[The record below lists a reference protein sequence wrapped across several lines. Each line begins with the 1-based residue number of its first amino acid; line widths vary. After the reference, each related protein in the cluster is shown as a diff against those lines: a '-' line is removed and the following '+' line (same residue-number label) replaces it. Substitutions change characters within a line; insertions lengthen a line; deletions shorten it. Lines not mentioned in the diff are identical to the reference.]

1 METIKNIFVD
11 SLNGFALSQIPLFI
25 FQLLCAGLLSYVL
38 QLILNKKFKT
48 AVAENGVVTGMGI
61 AVLAAIVKY
70 SVPGSIL
77 AAAIVLLFLQDKEKS
92 KLAILGQTLIL
103 LIGVGCGLGSV
114 VLTGLGMLVLVA
126 TILFIPIKK

>member
-48 AVAENGVVTGMGI
+48 AVVENGVVTGMGV

-77 AAAIVLLFLQDKEKS
+77 AAAIVLLFCR
-92 KLAILGQTLIL
+92 T
-103 LIGVGCGLGSV
+103 
-114 VLTGLGMLVLVA
+114 
-126 TILFIPIKK
+126 KKNRN

>member
-25 FQLLCAGLLSYVL
+25 FQLLCAGLLSYVM

-48 AVAENGVVTGMGI
+48 AVVEMGV

-70 SVPGSIL
+70 SVPGAIL

-114 VLTGLGMLVLVA
+114 VLTGLGVVVLGT
-126 TILFIPIKK
+126 TILFIPLKK